1 MYRNPDSMS
10 PLGYSPSTLETD
22 NISTIIKTM
31 LIFLLFAYFIYTLYL
46 TKIKEI

>member
-1 MYRNPDSMS
+1 MYTNIPKPAS
-10 PLGYSPSTLETD
+10 YSPRTLQTD

-46 TKIKEI
+46 TKK